1 VTELRGRFGGHS
13 VREAGMDPVDSH
25 WAEKYLALLNTF
37 CAAYRGE
44 PGIVAFRRRL
54 EVSMAAPA
62 AA

>member
-1 VTELRGRFGGHS
+1 
-13 VREAGMDPVDSH
+13 MDPGDSH
-25 WAEKYLALLNTF
+25 WAGKYLALLDAF
-37 CAAYRGE
+37 CAAYRAE